1 MYWDCTP
8 FHKWSLARLQQQQ
21 LHTTIITNIFFDVF
35 LINLNQNL
43 QTFKCFPITGTS
55 NSRYEDI
62 ALLMLK
68 QTINVHFAHRFSSDG
83 NFFQAKHLYY

>member
-1 MYWDCTP
+1 MRKISSNYLYHNISYGILSTM
-8 FHKWSLARLQQQQ
+8 LQV
-21 LHTTIITNIFFDVF
+21 NNF
-35 LINLNQNL
+35 LINFNHNF

-83 NFFQAKHLYY
+83 NFFQVKHLYY